1 MTKLCCSST
10 SFLGGRYDWKR
21 ENDHNELVHGKPGEK
36 LSICWKKK
44 TPISSTGSNRGRC
57 TQCDEGKQNLSGV
70 TQKTT
75 KYAKLNPFF
84 GGSGSYRR
92 SLARL
97 DGHCRLG
104 RGGCRGCQRRTG
116 GKIFH
121 CFHGLNFLQVQVA
134 GAEVPVDVAKV
145 WS

>member
-1 MTKLCCSST
+1 MVGTT
-10 SFLGGRYDWKR
+10 GRGKTTTMNLFTGNLVKNYPFVGKR
-21 ENDHNELVHGKPGEK
+21 
-36 LSICWKKK
+36 K